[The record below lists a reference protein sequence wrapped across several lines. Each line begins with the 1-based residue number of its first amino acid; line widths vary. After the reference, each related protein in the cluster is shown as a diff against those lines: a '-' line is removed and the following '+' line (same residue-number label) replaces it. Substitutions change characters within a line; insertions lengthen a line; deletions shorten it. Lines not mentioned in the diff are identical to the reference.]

1 MLKYLSFYFSFH
13 IFYVA
18 SVNIF
23 ASFVSVVVVVNAVV
37 AVFVSFVVVNAVVA
51 VFVSFV
57 VVNVVV
63 AVFVSVVVVN
73 VDVAFVVGWFFWFLF
88 YVVFATAIGA
98 FNAFLNAHFQ
108 RLSFLFKNLFFSL
121 ALFVLVVQPTSLS
134 HSLLLFSPFFL
145 PFFFLFSSF
154 FLPFFFLFSFFFL
167 PFSSISI
174 PLHLF
179 PFLSSIS
186 YK

>member
-37 AVFVSFVVVNAVVA
+37 AVFVSFVVVN
-51 VFVSFV
+51 
-57 VVNVVV
+57 VVV

-88 YVVFATAIGA
+88 NVVFATAIGA

-108 RLSFLFKNLFFSL
+108 RLSFLFKNFFFSL

-154 FLPFFFLFSFFFL
+154 FLYLDPSSSLSFSLFN
-167 PFSSISI
+167 
-174 PLHLF
+174 
-179 PFLSSIS
+179 
-186 YK
+186 